1 MKKNVLVRLS
11 RFLRPYGF
19 RFLLLLVLL
28 LAGNLLSLA
37 APLLSGRAVDA
48 VGVRAGGVDFP
59 GGIRELRRDAGLLCP
74 VLSPELRRILPPHP
88 NGPGRFARSP
98 QSRV

>member
-48 VGVRAGGVDFP
+48 VGGRRGLSRRGS
-59 GGIRELRRDAGLLCP
+59 ELRRDAGLLCP

-88 NGPGRFARSP
+88 NSPGRFARSP

>member
-37 APLLSGRAVDA
+37 APLLSGPDA
-48 VGVRAGGVDFP
+48 HVVHRPAG
-59 GGIRELRRDAGLLCP
+59 E
-74 VLSPELRRILPPHP
+74 
-88 NGPGRFARSP
+88 
-98 QSRV
+98 